1 MNEMR
6 KQLPLGHRL
15 TPDQIAAVQSAA
27 RYMPDAVKQDEFYKD
42 VADLLRPIR

>member
-27 RYMPDAVKQDEFYKD
+27 RYMPMIKQAAFYKD
-42 VADLLRPIR
+42 VADLLRPIC